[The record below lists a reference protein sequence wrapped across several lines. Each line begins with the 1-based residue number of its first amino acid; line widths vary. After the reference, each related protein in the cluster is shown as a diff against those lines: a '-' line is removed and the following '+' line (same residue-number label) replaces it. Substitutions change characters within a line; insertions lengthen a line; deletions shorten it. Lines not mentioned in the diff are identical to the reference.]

1 MEAIYLDYN
10 ATSPIAPEVYHAMIP
25 YLTTDYGN
33 PSNSYTLG
41 YHAKKAITNAREKVA
56 ALIGS
61 QSDEILF
68 TGCGSES
75 NNMVIKGVAYT
86 YKNKGTHIIS
96 TKIEHP
102 SVLEPLRYL
111 EKNGYEVSYVGVDF
125 SGRVNPEDIRKLLR
139 PDTIL
144 VSVMHSNNEV
154 GTLQPIKEIGTLCKK
169 SDILFHC
176 DASQSIGKVP
186 LDVKELNVDFLT
198 ITGHKLYAP
207 KGIGALYMRQ
217 GIIIESL
224 IHGVSQENSYRA
236 GTENVPHIVALGR
249 AAELA
254 QELLQTSHLKDI
266 KDYFFSK
273 LIGISGDNIHLNG
286 DYENSLP
293 NTLNISFIG
302 KVGSEILTG
311 VPQINASTGSACHSG
326 SKTISP
332 VLVAM
337 GVNPDIALGA
347 IRFSVGKYTTKEDI
361 NKAINY
367 LEKYIREKK

>member
-1 MEAIYLDYN
+1 
-10 ATSPIAPEVYHAMIP
+10 
-25 YLTTDYGN
+25 
-33 PSNSYTLG
+33 
-41 YHAKKAITNAREKVA
+41 
-56 ALIGS
+56 
-61 QSDEILF
+61 
-68 TGCGSES
+68 
-75 NNMVIKGVAYT
+75 
-86 YKNKGTHIIS
+86 
-96 TKIEHP
+96 
-102 SVLEPLRYL
+102 
-111 EKNGYEVSYVGVDF
+111 
-125 SGRVNPEDIRKLLR
+125 
-139 PDTIL
+139 
-144 VSVMHSNNEV
+144 
-154 GTLQPIKEIGTLCKK
+154 
-169 SDILFHC
+169 
-176 DASQSIGKVP
+176 
-186 LDVKELNVDFLT
+186 
-198 ITGHKLYAP
+198 
-207 KGIGALYMRQ
+207 MRQ

-224 IHGVSQENSYRA
+224 IHGASQENSYRA

-332 VLVAM
+332 VLAAM

-367 LEKYIREKK
+367 LEKYIREKKMSMKKIGLDV